1 MVDCDKLMYWKFM
14 VQHGSFLIEPLTSF
28 IWLIINFLKTDN
40 TLLCSIHAK
49 YITLYVVHLLESLVD
64 HEQMS
69 L

>member
-14 VQHGSFLIEPLTSF
+14 VQHGSFLIE
-28 IWLIINFLKTDN
+28 WLIINFLKTDN